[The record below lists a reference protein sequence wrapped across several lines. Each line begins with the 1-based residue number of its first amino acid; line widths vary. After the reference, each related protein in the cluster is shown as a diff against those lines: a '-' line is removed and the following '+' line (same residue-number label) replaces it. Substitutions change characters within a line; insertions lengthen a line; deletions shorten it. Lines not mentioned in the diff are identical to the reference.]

1 MRGDFRGV
9 TAYLGSRCVVPL
21 TFAFGDVAVGLG
33 RQISHSGSMAVL
45 VVALV
50 GLGGRV

>member
-1 MRGDFRGV
+1 MRGDFRGGGLL
-9 TAYLGSRCVVPL
+9 TWTRCVVPL
-21 TFAFGDVAVGLG
+21 TFAFGNVAVGLG
-33 RQISHSGSMAVL
+33 RQFSRSGSMVVL